1 MLIFCTEIATLY
13 TKLSTYIDK
22 ICPYDY
28 YKSSVFSQKYHKMDK
43 KGGWVMTRSSDKAS
57 GHPLLT
63 DTLKL
68 CHVPKLNFYKIFSF
82 TKSTTSK
89 FF

>member
-1 MLIFCTEIATLY
+1 MLVFCAEIATLY

-43 KGGWVMTRSSDKAS
+43 KGDW
-57 GHPLLT
+57 
-63 DTLKL
+63 
-68 CHVPKLNFYKIFSF
+68 NFRRLF
-82 TKSTTSK
+82 
-89 FF
+89 

>member
-1 MLIFCTEIATLY
+1 MLIFCAEIATLY

-43 KGGWVMTRSSDKAS
+43 KGDQ
-57 GHPLLT
+57 
-63 DTLKL
+63 
-68 CHVPKLNFYKIFSF
+68 IFRRLF
-82 TKSTTSK
+82 
-89 FF
+89 

>member
-1 MLIFCTEIATLY
+1 MLIFCAEIATLY

-43 KGGWVMTRSSDKAS
+43 KE
-57 GHPLLT
+57 
-63 DTLKL
+63 
-68 CHVPKLNFYKIFSF
+68 IFSQIILICENISF
-82 TKSTTSK
+82 LPNSIWRRLDEHTSLPAQ
-89 FF
+89 